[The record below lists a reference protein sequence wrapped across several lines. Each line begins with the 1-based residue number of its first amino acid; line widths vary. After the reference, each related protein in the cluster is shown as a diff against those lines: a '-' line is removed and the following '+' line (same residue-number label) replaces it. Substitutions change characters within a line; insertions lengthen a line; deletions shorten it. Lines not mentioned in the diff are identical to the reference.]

1 MDSFVTKGSFVTKMA
16 TVLATAVVF
25 VCLLVIPAT
34 QAANLGFLNDS
45 PMSYFDDEDMRL
57 LREAALKVLEHKSS
71 RAKESW
77 TNPATGHSGQVE
89 GRGAFTAQDG
99 LACRRLRVSNRAQGV
114 EGQATYTVC
123 KDVEKGWLINP
134 AAKPA
139 S

>member
-1 MDSFVTKGSFVTKMA
+1 MDASHTKIVTA
-16 TVLATAVVF
+16 LATAIVL
-25 VCLLVIPAT
+25 VCLFAIPAT
-34 QAANLGFLNDS
+34 QAANLGFLKDS

-57 LREAALKVLEHKSS
+57 LHEAALKVLENKSS
-71 RAKESW
+71 RTKERW

-99 LACRRLRVSNRAQGV
+99 LACRRVRVSNSAEGV

-123 KDVEKGWLINP
+123 KDAEKGWMINP